1 MDAQDLYSV
10 VGCLFIIIV
19 LVAIGSNILK
29 HQKRVV
35 EGMATGTATTTDKD
49 KISAAVKSSGDK
61 IADSVLVSKY
71 RRTYEDT
78 IIELEHVTNLA
89 MIKAV
94 SDNAEAIA
102 KDPSSIAAQK
112 AMESINTMDAF
123 RKSLNTTML
132 VLDKQKA

>member
-1 MDAQDLYSV
+1 MNSQDLYSV
-10 VGCLFIIIV
+10 VGCLFIVIV

-49 KISAAVKSSGDK
+49 KISVAVKSSGDK

-71 RRTYEDT
+71 RRSYEDT

-102 KDPSSIAAQK
+102 NDPSSAAAQR

-132 VLDKQKA
+132 ALDKQKA

>member
-1 MDAQDLYSV
+1 MDSQDLYSI
-10 VGCLFIIIV
+10 VGCLFIVIV

-35 EGMATGTATTTDKD
+35 EGMANGSTTTTDKD
-49 KISAAVKSSGDK
+49 KISSSVKSSGDK
-61 IADSVLVSKY
+61 LADSVLVSKY
-71 RRTYEDT
+71 RRSYEDT

-94 SDNAEAIA
+94 SDNAETIA
-102 KDPSSIAAQK
+102 KDPSSAAAQR
-112 AMESINTMDAF
+112 AMESVNTMDNF

-132 VLDKQKA
+132 ALDKQKS

>member
-1 MDAQDLYSV
+1 MDSQDLYSV
-10 VGCLFIIIV
+10 VGCLFIVIV
-19 LVAIGSNILK
+19 LVAVGSNILK

-35 EGMATGTATTTDKD
+35 EGMANGSSTTTDKD
-49 KISAAVKSSGDK
+49 KISIAVKSSGDK

-71 RRTYEDT
+71 RRSYEDT

-94 SDNAEAIA
+94 SDNAETIA
-102 KDPSSIAAQK
+102 SNPSSASAQR
-112 AMESINTMDAF
+112 AMEAINTMDSF

-132 VLDKQKA
+132 ALDKQKS

>member
-1 MDAQDLYSV
+1 MNSQDLYSV
-10 VGCLFIIIV
+10 VGCLFIVIV

-35 EGMATGTATTTDKD
+35 EGMATGSATTTDKD
-49 KISAAVKSSGDK
+49 KISVAVKSSGDK

-71 RRTYEDT
+71 RRNYEDT
-78 IIELEHVTNLA
+78 IIELENVTNLA

-102 KDPSSIAAQK
+102 KDPSSAAAQR

-132 VLDKQKA
+132 ALDKQKA

>member
-49 KISAAVKSSGDK
+49 KISAAVKSSGDT

-71 RRTYEDT
+71 RRSYEDT

>member
-1 MDAQDLYSV
+1 MDSHDLYSI
-10 VGCLFIIIV
+10 VGCLFIVIV

-35 EGMATGTATTTDKD
+35 EGMANGSTTTADKD
-49 KISAAVKSSGDK
+49 KISSSVKSSGDK

-71 RRTYEDT
+71 RRSYEDT

-94 SDNAEAIA
+94 SDNAEMIA
-102 KDPSSIAAQK
+102 KDPSSAAAQR
-112 AMESINTMDAF
+112 AMESVNTMDNF

-132 VLDKQKA
+132 ALDKQKS

>member
-1 MDAQDLYSV
+1 MDTQDLYSV
-10 VGCLFIIIV
+10 VGCLFIVIV
-19 LVAIGSNILK
+19 LVAVGSNILK

-35 EGMATGTATTTDKD
+35 EGMANGSSTTTDKD
-49 KISAAVKSSGDK
+49 KISTAVKSSGDK

-71 RRTYEDT
+71 RRSYEDT

-94 SDNAEAIA
+94 SDNAETIA
-102 KDPSSIAAQK
+102 SNPSSASAQR
-112 AMESINTMDAF
+112 AMEAINTMDSF

-132 VLDKQKA
+132 ALDKQKS